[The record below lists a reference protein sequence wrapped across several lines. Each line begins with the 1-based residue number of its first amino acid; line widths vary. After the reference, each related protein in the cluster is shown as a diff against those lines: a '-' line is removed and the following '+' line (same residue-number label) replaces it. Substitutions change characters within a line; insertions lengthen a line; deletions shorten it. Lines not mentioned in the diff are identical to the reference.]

1 MSDDQIWLAHTYNS
15 PVTSHLKEH
24 ISTHGCT
31 WRQHDGSSS
40 AAWPNWPQLFFFF
53 VTITTNLIT
62 QQNIDQYLCIFD
74 LILFPSYLSRHL
86 FVTQTAVTPCHS
98 LETPQEVCPLD
109 GEKKLTAPS
118 SSLLV
123 RLRVRQS
130 LRKELWFNLIWAGVP
145 QQCLPNKCPGA
156 QSTQRDDDDFF
167 FFSIFLYLND
177 SCKPRVLFAPT
188 RTFVC
193 VCVSFLT
200 LCVKPQRWRRSN
212 KHWLNG
218 EKVFFSDAVSDTNGQ
233 LKWEETSSAKTL
245 PFLFSTL

>member
-1 MSDDQIWLAHTYNS
+1 MSRWSNLIGTHLQQSSH
-15 PVTSHLKEH
+15 VTSQGAHFH
-24 ISTHGCT
+24 T
-31 WRQHDGSSS
+31 W
-40 AAWPNWPQLFFFF
+40 LYIFFFFF

-62 QQNIDQYLCIFD
+62 QHNIDRYLCIFD

-130 LRKELWFNLIWAGVP
+130 LRKELWFNPIWAGVA

-167 FFSIFLYLND
+167 FFFFSIFLYLND
-177 SCKPRVLFAPT
+177 SCKPRVPFAPT

-200 LCVKPQRWRRSN
+200 LCVTSTMKAQQQTLTKRW
-212 KHWLNG
+212 KG
-218 EKVFFSDAVSDTNGQ
+218 VFFFGRRVRH
-233 LKWEETSSAKTL
+233 KWAAEVGRDVL
-245 PFLFSTL
+245 R